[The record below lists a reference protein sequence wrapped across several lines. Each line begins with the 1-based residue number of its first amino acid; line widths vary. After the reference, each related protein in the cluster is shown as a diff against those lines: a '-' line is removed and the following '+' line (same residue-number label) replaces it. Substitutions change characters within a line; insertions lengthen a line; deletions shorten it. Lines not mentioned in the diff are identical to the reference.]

1 MVELGVVHQGRPA
14 EASAVWIIGGGEMQ
28 SFLAVAARELGY
40 RIVVS
45 DRDSRCYLS
54 EEADY
59 FAPIDIFDIDGH
71 LKLAAELD
79 RKGLKVAAVVASGI
93 DAPETMA
100 RLAQFLGLAGV
111 DPKIAKLVSNK
122 SHFRNWMSNNGF
134 ETPKFKTVDE
144 PSVPRANE
152 LAEQVGY
159 PLIVKNTDSSGSRG
173 TKIFHKPESVELTEA
188 VQSAIR
194 VSRSKTALIESL
206 WVGSEH
212 TVEALIDADGTFHEC
227 FITDR
232 EFTFQNSHPV
242 ETGLVS
248 PSQLSREL
256 QVQMYELAR
265 EVSSKLGITF
275 GIVKIDAI
283 LTDRGP
289 RIIEMTTRQSGGF
302 DPQVLVPAAT
312 GVDVP
317 SLTIDAFCGRALEA
331 GSYVPQVSRVAV
343 SGSPWP
349 NPGEIVGITG
359 LDEARKLQGVEG
371 IFIRAEAGDLV
382 EAYDDCTKRVA
393 IAVCSGSSV
402 AEAKENLNRVLAT
415 LRVETKPFQSDK
427 H

>member
-1 MVELGVVHQGRPA
+1 MVHLAVENLGHLA
-14 EASAVWIIGGGEMQ
+14 ESRAVWLIGGGEMQ
-28 SFLAVAARELGY
+28 SFLAAAARESGY
-40 RIVVS
+40 RLVVT
-45 DRDSRCYLS
+45 DRNSSCYLS
-54 EEADY
+54 AEADY

-79 RKGLKVAAVVASGI
+79 QGGLKVAAVVASGI

-100 RLAQFLGLAGV
+100 RLARFFGLVGV
-111 DPKIAKLVSNK
+111 DPAIARLVSNK
-122 SHFRNWMSNNGF
+122 AHFRSWMSSNGF
-134 ETPKFKTVDE
+134 ETPKFRTVDE
-144 PSVPRANE
+144 PSVSSASE
-152 LAEQVGY
+152 LAAQVGY

-173 TKIFHKPESVELTEA
+173 TKIFSTPDRVGVSEA
-188 VQSAIR
+188 VRSAIQ
-194 VSRSKTALIESL
+194 VSRAKTALIEAL

-212 TVEALIDADGTFHEC
+212 TVEALIDREGTFHEC

-248 PSQLSREL
+248 PSQLSKEL
-256 QVQMYELAR
+256 QSQMYELAR
-265 EVSSKLGITF
+265 EVSSKLGIDF

-283 LTDRGP
+283 LTNSGP

-317 SLTIDAFCGRALEA
+317 SLTIAAFSGQALKE
-331 GSYVPQVSRVAV
+331 GSYAPQVSRVAV

-349 NPGEIVGITG
+349 NPGEIVRISG
-359 LDEARKLQGVEG
+359 LDEARALPGVEG
-371 IFIRAEAGDLV
+371 VFIRAKVGDLV
-382 EAYDDCTKRVA
+382 DAYDDCTKRVA
-393 IAVCSGSSV
+393 IAVCSGSSLV
-402 AEAKENLNRVLAT
+402 EAKDNLNRVLAV
-415 LRVETKPFQSDK
+415 LNIETKPLKPDT

>member
-1 MVELGVVHQGRPA
+1 MVELGVDKHGHPA

-28 SFLAVAARELGY
+28 SFLAGAARESGY
-40 RIVVS
+40 SIVVT
-45 DRDSRCYLS
+45 DRNARCYLA
-54 EEADY
+54 EQADY

-79 RKGLKVAAVVASGI
+79 RNGLKVAAVVASGI

-100 RLAQFLGLAGV
+100 RLARFLGLAGV
-111 DPKIAKLVSNK
+111 DPEIAKLVSNK
-122 SHFRNWMSNNGF
+122 AHFRNWMSNSGF
-134 ETPKFKTVDE
+134 ETPKFRTVDE
-144 PSVPRANE
+144 SSIPRASE
-152 LAEQVGY
+152 LAEEVGY

-173 TKIFHKPESVELTEA
+173 TQIFHDADSVELTEA
-188 VQSAIR
+188 VRSAIQ

-212 TVEALIDADGTFHEC
+212 TVEALIDSGGTFHEC

-248 PSQLSREL
+248 PSQLSRDL

-283 LTDRGP
+283 LTGRGP

-312 GVDVP
+312 GVDIP
-317 SLTIDAFCGRALEA
+317 SLTIAAFCGRALKE
-331 GSYVPQVSRVAV
+331 GSYAPQVSRVAV

-349 NPGEIVGITG
+349 NPGEIVGISG
-359 LDEARKLQGVEG
+359 LDEARGLQGVEG

-402 AEAKENLNRVLAT
+402 VEAKENLNRVLAT
-415 LRVETKPFQSDK
+415 LRIATKPLKSDK